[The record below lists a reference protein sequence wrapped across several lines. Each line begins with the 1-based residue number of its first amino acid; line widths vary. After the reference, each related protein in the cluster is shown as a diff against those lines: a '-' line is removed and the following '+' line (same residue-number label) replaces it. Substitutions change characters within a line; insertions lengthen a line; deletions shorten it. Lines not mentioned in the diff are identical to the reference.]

1 MTTSTDKENFA
12 AELVK
17 IKAEIEA
24 RTGRSTEDLYN
35 EREQRARDVIEMRE
49 PDRVPFSV
57 NVNLHSY
64 LGIHNS
70 AAYYEPH
77 AYKRAMMQV
86 TLDLEPD
93 MCNAGLPMSGN
104 ALEALGVTNRLWPG
118 GPLPPDY
125 EYQFVE
131 REYMKADEYDMFLT
145 DPTDFL
151 IRRFLPRMYK
161 VYAPLEKLPPL
172 SMLFQGFE
180 GLSTLFAS
188 DEYRQMAKT
197 VAEAGESMQEF
208 REISGDAYG
217 EMADLG
223 YPPFAPF
230 GSGIGGAPYDALSSF
245 LRGMQGAMGD
255 MFRRPDKLLAAC
267 DLINKRRIAAGHR
280 ADPDKRPKAKKSG
293 MPLWR
298 GDKSFMSQAQFEK
311 FYWPGLREAM
321 QANID
326 LGWVPVPFFEAEFGE
341 RLGKLLELQRGKTVA
356 SIEYMD
362 VAKAKELLAGH
373 TCLLVRGPLSSRVWS
388 LRQVEAYYKELFD
401 RAGKGGGVMFNIR
414 FPDKTK
420 KEDAQALLAELREYC
435 RYH

>member
-1 MTTSTDKENFA
+1 MTTSTEQENYAKETA
-12 AELVK
+12 QL
-17 IKAEIEA
+17 KAEIEN
-24 RTGRSTEDLYN
+24 RYGKSTEELYA
-35 EREQRARDVIEMRE
+35 EREKRAADAIEMRV

-57 NVNLHSY
+57 NVDMHSY
-64 LGIHNS
+64 AGIHNS
-70 AAYYEPH
+70 AAYYEPL
-77 AYKRAMMQV
+77 AYKRAMRQV

-93 MCNAGLPMSGN
+93 MCNAGLPMSGD

-131 REYMKADEYDMFLT
+131 REYMKADEYDMFLS
-145 DPTDFL
+145 DPTDFI

-172 SMLFQGFE
+172 AMMFQGFE

-188 DEYRQMAKT
+188 DEFREMAKT
-197 VAEAGESMQEF
+197 VAAAGESMKEF
-208 REISGDAYG
+208 RDISGDAYG

-223 YPPFAPF
+223 FPPFAPF
-230 GSGIGGAPYDALSSF
+230 GSGIGGSPYDALSSF
-245 LRGMQGAMGD
+245 LRGMQGAMAD
-255 MFRRPDKLLAAC
+255 MFRQPDKLLAAC
-267 DLINKRRIAAGHR
+267 DLINRRRIANGR
-280 ADPDKRPKAKKSG
+280 KADPSQRPNPKKSG

-298 GDKSFMSQAQFEK
+298 GDKSFMSQAQFER

-321 QANID
+321 QASID

-341 RLGKLLELQRGKTVA
+341 RLGKLRELEPGKVVA

-362 VAKAKELLAGH
+362 AVKAKELLAGH

-388 LRQVEAYYKELFD
+388 LNQVEAYYKELFD
-401 RAGKGGGVMFNIR
+401 KIGKGGGVMFNVR

-420 KEDAQALLAELREYC
+420 KEDARALLAELCAYC
-435 RYH
+435 RY